1 MDSLKTD
8 YNRPVDKD
16 WVERQFLLYDQL
28 IKEYIADQ
36 IGQLVDIRKDEV
48 GNLIVDYDGIKEK
61 IITTNYS
68 GNA

>member
-36 IGQLVDIRKDEV
+36 IGQLVDIRKDEAMMV
-48 GNLIVDYDGIKEK
+48 
-61 IITTNYS
+61 
-68 GNA
+68 